1 MLWFIITPESIEYSV
16 INNLFIKDV
25 MKNQKIDLPE
35 NKKFGF
41 FFSFI
46 FLLAFIYFYF
56 VANQSLA
63 YIFLSLSFV
72 FFSVSLY
79 KPKMLKP
86 LNKLWFQFGMLL
98 SRIISP
104 IVLGII
110 FFIILS
116 PVAMLTRAFG
126 RDILKLKKS
135 NDNSYWRQR
144 LKSDFEKQS
153 FTNQF

>member
-1 MLWFIITPESIEYSV
+1 MPSNREYS
-16 INNLFIKDV
+16 IPKNLFIKDI

-46 FLLAFIYFYF
+46 FLLVCIYFYF
-56 VANQSLA
+56 TANQSLA

-72 FFSVSLY
+72 FLSVSLS
-79 KPKMLKP
+79 KPQILKP

-116 PVAMLTRAFG
+116 PVAILTRAFG
-126 RDILKLKKS
+126 RDILKLKKG

-144 LKSDFEKQS
+144 LKSNFEKQS

>member
-1 MLWFIITPESIEYSV
+1 MPSNREYS
-16 INNLFIKDV
+16 IPKNLFIKDI

-46 FLLAFIYFYF
+46 FLLVCIYFYF
-56 VANQSLA
+56 TANQSLA
-63 YIFLSLSFV
+63 YIFLSLSFL
-72 FFSVSLY
+72 FLSVSLY
-79 KPKMLKP
+79 KPQILKP

-126 RDILKLKKS
+126 RDILKLKKG
-135 NDNSYWRQR
+135 NNNSYWRQR
-144 LKSDFEKQS
+144 LKSNFEKQS

>member
-1 MLWFIITPESIEYSV
+1 MPSNREYS
-16 INNLFIKDV
+16 IPKNLFIKDI

-46 FLLAFIYFYF
+46 FLLACTYFYLT
-56 VANQSLA
+56 ANQSLA
-63 YIFLSLSFV
+63 YIFLSLSFL
-72 FFSVSLY
+72 FLSVSLY
-79 KPKMLKP
+79 KPQILKP

-126 RDILKLKKS
+126 RDILKLKKG